1 MPVYSGWEGRGC
13 PSWKPD
19 GLERSYHLAV
29 ASGSA
34 KKRRKKTE
42 APWLGAK
49 SKYEAALVDRW
60 KEREVSTG
68 GQKLD
73 GGLHRSLQ
81 DLQKRQP
88 VGRQGLNRHDREGRG
103 HQTGREDRS
112 PGLWDGG
119 AQLF

>member
-1 MPVYSGWEGRGC
+1 MAGRVGDVPAGSQTGWRGVTTWQWLLDQQRKGEKNQKHHGWEQNL
-13 PSWKPD
+13 SMKQLW
-19 GLERSYHLAV
+19 
-29 ASGSA
+29 
-34 KKRRKKTE
+34 
-42 APWLGAK
+42 W
-49 SKYEAALVDRW
+49 DRW

-88 VGRQGLNRHDREGRG
+88 VGRRGLNRHDREGRG

-112 PGLWDGG
+112 PGSWDGG